1 MNNDLLKAGI
11 YAIINKRLKLVY
23 VGETQDCFLVRW
35 IEHLKRIPSHMGNYD
50 KMMLYL
56 AGDTTYLVLK
66 ELDPEINSK
75 REFYEL
81 EEQALEFYK
90 ERNWIVLS
98 TSTHN
103 EDIDDLIKTYTVAA
117 KTKRYQLAVSHMIA
131 TIGTREDQRVAVS
144 RLYATLYK
152 KINQEFNTNVYQ
164 RAKRGVMKTLT
175 AVELQF
181 IMLDLYPRYKVK
193 RIDNMRNQYKETLQQ
208 MNLFS

>member
-1 MNNDLLKAGI
+1 MNKDLLKAGI
-11 YAIINKRLKLVY
+11 YAIINKRLRIVY

-56 AGDTTYLVLK
+56 AEDTTYIVLK
-66 ELDPEINSK
+66 ELDPEINNK

-81 EEQALEFYK
+81 EDQALEFYK
-90 ERNWIVLS
+90 ERNWNVLS

-103 EDIDDLIKTYTVAA
+103 ENINYLIKTYTIAA

-144 RLYATLYK
+144 KLYTSLYK
-152 KINQEFNTNVYQ
+152 KINQEFNTNVYG

-175 AVELQF
+175 TAELQF
-181 IMLDLYPRYKVK
+181 IMLDLYSRYKVK
-193 RIDNMRNQYKETLQQ
+193 RLDKIRKQYKQTLKQ
-208 MNLFS
+208 MDLFS